1 MYVKDSYPSKY
12 KFLINKREST
22 GLKHFNNPKA
32 FIVYSNDMQGVY
44 KNIEEHNVGKKYKI
58 LIVFYD
64 MNADMVNKKK
74 DLIQL

>member
-1 MYVKDSYPSKY
+1 
-12 KFLINKREST
+12 
-22 GLKHFNNPKA
+22 
-32 FIVYSNDMQGVY
+32 MQDVY
-44 KNIEEHNVGKKYKI
+44 KNIEEYNVGKKYKI